1 MISKYLKKLN
11 KMLIIT
17 GFIWI
22 ISLFFAHNTVL
33 AYGTWQGDE
42 TSGMPQKGQYSP
54 KGGLLP
60 QILKEK
66 TFSGDADT
74 EFPYTPWSTD
84 VSAGTVYCAD
94 SGSAIR
100 YGKYDPA
107 LHYANEGV
115 GAIFGIDYT
124 NYSSYKLL
132 MTKLC
137 DEIGREIF
145 DNMNKFLEGLMT
157 KDWKYIAT
165 IPTSIGYKQIQ
176 GPTYYDDIYDIDTSK
191 PIVVTK
197 ANAEYGDGETS
208 YNYTRAEMSALKIA
222 TKIFKGLSNW
232 DKTYTTDDKS
242 TNMKAWEVSLWL
254 GDKID
259 GPKAVIM
266 ETEDR
271 AENGYKQKGNTKTAN
286 NFTNS
291 KSANVAYILTAME
304 NAYSGATNSIRE
316 RYNLADIQTAY
327 WEAVDFDGISK
338 AHETQ
343 NGLTLFERA
352 KSYQT
357 FVNKDLTNFQAKI
370 DMSQTQIITNRNTNN
385 YIVGP
390 ITINYPYYEDISY
403 LKSIYL
409 KINEDKGASSKTLIY
424 DENNDD
430 FEIEFIG
437 QKVSGSN
444 GLKKEYPASGSQF
457 YIKFSASE
465 TAYPTKVG
473 LYADVEHIKSS
484 KIEYNELDTKANVYQ
499 YIGFVASS
507 RDYNA
512 DHRKKRL
519 RLAYGTAHATIT
531 YSYKVR
537 VPKKIIYVFGIP
549 VVVSWK
555 WVTSYGWKNFT
566 IDSNHYRDRT
576 YDIAQPFVM
585 MTREPVD
592 EIKSQKLTV
601 TLEGKRE
608 YDVYHIE
615 QHKDNITP
623 PKNPGINTDTSVIDL
638 TMKISGKVWVDGSV
652 GKENQYDGKNGEG
665 DTPMSNVKVSL
676 YEVSKKPTT
685 STKPKPTLPT
695 PTNPDEPQTPTIT
708 APRFLVYNRNTGE
721 ALLERGS
728 TTQCSVASITKIVTA
743 LVVAERMNLDDVV
756 TVNRTAA
763 GENLRKSTWSPKLQI
778 VGLEAGDKVTVR
790 DLLKAVLVYSGC
802 DAAQALADYMPGGSQ
817 AFVNLMNEKVRSLGA
832 TSSHFV
838 TPFGVKAEDK
848 SSAKDLAKILDAA
861 MDNPIFAEYFK
872 EGENQSTSITITR
885 NGTSFQR
892 SLYSTNPL
900 KTTPGIEGTKTG
912 QIRVSGYCVI
922 ASFVYENEEYAIVVL
937 GGTTKENR
945 NSDARKLAQW
955 LLEKILYEKSKE
967 GKTDSTTG
975 STGSTT
981 GGSTGGT
988 SSSTFIEKGRFV
1000 AATTTDENGYYEF
1013 YGLNSMYNYYVK
1025 FTYNGQYYEPTKYNA
1040 NRDDENWDN
1049 NSKGMDVADERNIF
1063 NAKFRDIGSAPEN
1076 LLEPAAEMHTRAELK
1091 EQGLIDDFGNIVGEV
1106 SEDGTRESTDTYV
1119 NESMMDSYTC
1129 NGTKKMDLYPNIDV
1143 FVNDD
1148 KKHSLL
1154 ETSQVLDLIESKD
1167 VKTLYADPDVMRHV
1181 NQGLVE
1187 REIVDLALRKDV
1199 YKATL
1204 EINGEVEEY
1213 TYDKRNSVIYEG
1225 CWDIKGRNNGYY
1237 NQNYTREIYRE
1248 DYSYKVD
1255 DYSNLG
1261 IASNLL
1267 GLSQDSEL
1275 KVFITYRFTIRNS
1288 SYGIATA
1295 VTEVV
1300 DYYDPD
1306 FTPVPERSYLGDKD
1320 GKSIGSITLNEK
1332 SRYSESTMKKM
1343 DGYNTIYVTGSNIYS
1358 SAKDDVATA
1367 GCFPLSDPDKNKDIY
1382 FYVTFEV
1389 KKDANRNIL
1398 LDNDSGKENVAE
1410 INGYKSYYGIKAVAP
1425 NFGNTQAMAEFV
1437 RGDIAGIPDTDSTPG
1452 NLREIDTSKFED
1464 DTDKAPNIKI
1474 TLNRQNVRTIK
1485 GTVWE
1490 DKRTEEV
1497 NNAMVGNGKRD
1508 DGETG
1513 INGVRVQ
1520 LVELKEK
1527 SNGDGVDGTRY
1538 EYIWKEVKTGDTS
1551 QTLSTVI
1558 PRRGNV
1564 TFSDLT
1570 SQGIGTGEYLFQG
1583 LIPGEYI
1590 VRFIYGSTDE
1600 TVLSEQAIDYKT
1612 GKTITNPVTQKLGYN
1627 GETTINQKSYNG
1639 NDYKSTSYQV
1649 ESELF
1654 NGVGAYRNNTS
1665 GSYKYNFEEADGK
1678 NQSDAKDIMKDMDYS
1693 NLASIIESIGNW
1705 RLKVAKNPQNLKSID
1720 HTREIVEK
1728 YSNGDVTNELAEIL
1742 ASYEHLPSSESKA
1755 RENLDT
1761 FIKNTYMVAETGIID
1776 MKYEYNREESGTS
1789 STGKG
1794 NIGSSNDDE
1803 QGGHYVLEKL
1813 DFGLV
1818 ERPKAQL
1825 KVTKQVT
1832 NVKMTLANN
1841 SVLFDAVEKA
1851 TNVLW
1856 MDHTAHGQD
1865 TKNVYSTNKNYKNYL
1880 MLNPIV
1886 RSKAASKGKVQL
1898 TMDQELMHGATLQIT
1913 YAITVANVGEV
1924 DYKEDQFYYTGKV
1937 GDTSTIVKTNP
1948 RKLIDYVGTQV
1959 HEWDDRDDNTA
1970 TRNNLQFS
1978 SELNPEWQVIDKDN
1992 VLGSLVNKKYE
2003 SGVKKYTKD
2012 HIIVTEAISKDLIP
2026 LIADNSKAKDNIA
2039 KEFKENPMNALETV
2053 NASQSVSGVQLILT
2067 QMITQDNTDDDK
2079 TYNNMVELVTT
2090 KNTVG
2095 RKMAY
2100 SIVGNQDPT
2109 IEPYE
2114 IDADDSQ
2121 DVVILPPFGNTPI
2134 FYVLISAV
2142 AFILIAG
2149 ITITIVV
2156 LKKHK

>member
-1 MISKYLKKLN
+1 M
-11 KMLIIT
+11 
-17 GFIWI
+17 
-22 ISLFFAHNTVL
+22 
-33 AYGTWQGDE
+33 
-42 TSGMPQKGQYSP
+42 
-54 KGGLLP
+54 
-60 QILKEK
+60 
-66 TFSGDADT
+66 
-74 EFPYTPWSTD
+74 
-84 VSAGTVYCAD
+84 
-94 SGSAIR
+94 
-100 YGKYDPA
+100 
-107 LHYANEGV
+107 
-115 GAIFGIDYT
+115 
-124 NYSSYKLL
+124 
-132 MTKLC
+132 
-137 DEIGREIF
+137 
-145 DNMNKFLEGLMT
+145 
-157 KDWKYIAT
+157 
-165 IPTSIGYKQIQ
+165 
-176 GPTYYDDIYDIDTSK
+176 
-191 PIVVTK
+191 
-197 ANAEYGDGETS
+197 
-208 YNYTRAEMSALKIA
+208 
-222 TKIFKGLSNW
+222 
-232 DKTYTTDDKS
+232 
-242 TNMKAWEVSLWL
+242 
-254 GDKID
+254 
-259 GPKAVIM
+259 
-266 ETEDR
+266 
-271 AENGYKQKGNTKTAN
+271 
-286 NFTNS
+286 
-291 KSANVAYILTAME
+291 
-304 NAYSGATNSIRE
+304 
-316 RYNLADIQTAY
+316 
-327 WEAVDFDGISK
+327 
-338 AHETQ
+338 
-343 NGLTLFERA
+343 
-352 KSYQT
+352 
-357 FVNKDLTNFQAKI
+357 
-370 DMSQTQIITNRNTNN
+370 
-385 YIVGP
+385 
-390 ITINYPYYEDISY
+390 
-403 LKSIYL
+403 
-409 KINEDKGASSKTLIY
+409 
-424 DENNDD
+424 
-430 FEIEFIG
+430 
-437 QKVSGSN
+437 
-444 GLKKEYPASGSQF
+444 
-457 YIKFSASE
+457 
-465 TAYPTKVG
+465 
-473 LYADVEHIKSS
+473 YADVEHIKSS

-537 VPKKIIYVFGIP
+537 VPKKIVYVFGIP

-721 ALLERGS
+721 TLLGS
-728 TTQCSVASITKIVTA
+728 GENTQCSIASITKIVTA

-756 TVNRTAA
+756 TVKRNAA
-763 GENLRKSTWSPKLQI
+763 GGNLRKSTWSPQLQI

-790 DLLKAVLVYSGC
+790 DLLRAVLVYSGC

-838 TPFGVKAEDK
+838 TPFGVNANDK
-848 SSAKDLAKILDAA
+848 SSAMDMAKILDAA
-861 MDNPIFAEYFK
+861 MDNPTFATYFK
-872 EGENQSTSITITR
+872 EGENQSISITITR
-885 NGTSFQR
+885 NGTSFQK

-900 KTTPGIEGTKTG
+900 KTTAGIEGMKTG
-912 QIRVSGYCVI
+912 QISAAGNCVI
-922 ASFVYENEEYAIVVL
+922 ASFKYESEEYAIVVL
-937 GGTTKENR
+937 GATTKEKR

-955 LLEKILYEKSKE
+955 LLEKILYEKSKA

-988 SSSTFIEKGRFV
+988 SSSTFTEKGRFV

-1091 EQGLIDDFGNIVGEV
+1091 ELGLIDDFGNIVGEV

-1187 REIVDLALRKDV
+1187 RELVDLALRKDV

-1306 FTPVPERSYLGDKD
+1306 FIPVPERSYLGDKD
-1320 GKSIGSITLNEK
+1320 GKSVGSVTLSKK
-1332 SRYSESTMKKM
+1332 SRYSEATIKKM
-1343 DGYNTIYVTGSNIYS
+1343 KGYNTIYVTGSNIYS
-1358 SAKDDVATA
+1358 SAGDDIASV
-1367 GCFPLSDPDKNKDIY
+1367 GCFPLSDPDDNKDIY
-1382 FYVTFEV
+1382 FYITFEV
-1389 KKDANRNIL
+1389 DKEKITRNIK
-1398 LDNDSGKENVAE
+1398 LDYDSGKENIAE
-1410 INGYKSYYGIKAVAP
+1410 INGYKSYYGKKAKAP
-1425 NFGNTQAMAEFV
+1425 NLGNSQARAEFSQ
-1437 RGDIAGIPDTDSTPG
+1437 GDIAGIPDTDSTPG
-1452 NLREIDTSKFED
+1452 NLREIDISKFED

-1474 TLNRQNVRTIK
+1474 TLNNENLRTIK

-1490 DKRTEEV
+1490 DKRTKEV

-1508 DGETG
+1508 NGEVG
-1513 INGVRVQ
+1513 INGIRVQ
-1520 LVELKEK
+1520 LVEIKEAARE
-1527 SNGDGVDGTRY
+1527 NGGEGLRY
-1538 EYIWKEVKTGDTS
+1538 EYIWKEIKTG
-1551 QTLSTVI
+1551 QMPESTVI
-1558 PRRGNV
+1558 PGKGNAISMKPNISV
-1564 TFSDLT
+1564 S
-1570 SQGIGTGEYLFQG
+1570 TGEYLFQG

-1612 GKTITNPVTQKLGYN
+1612 GEIITNPVTQKLGYN
-1627 GETTINQKSYNG
+1627 GETAINQKSYNG

-1654 NGVGAYRNNTS
+1654 NGVGAYKNNTS
-1665 GSYKYNFEEADGK
+1665 GSYMYSFKDDDEK
-1678 NQSDAKDIMKDMDYS
+1678 NQSDAKDIMREIDYS
-1693 NLASIIESIGNW
+1693 SISSMIQSITDW
-1705 RLKVAKNPQNLKSID
+1705 KLRAAKDSKNLKNID
-1720 HTREIVEK
+1720 HTRENVEK

-1742 ASYEHLPSSESKA
+1742 ASYEHLPSDESKA
-1755 RENLDT
+1755 REYLKKFMD
-1761 FIKNTYMVAETGIID
+1761 NTYMVAETGVIN
-1776 MKYEYNREESGTS
+1776 MKSEYNREESTTGFSGEYNIGNENYDDPITK
-1789 STGKG
+1789 TGKG
-1794 NIGSSNDDE
+1794 GF
-1803 QGGHYVLEKL
+1803 YVLENL

-1841 SVLFDAVEKA
+1841 SVLFDAVERA

-1865 TKNVYSTNKNYKNYL
+1865 TKNTYSTGNNYEKNNSF
-1880 MLNPIV
+1880 MLKPIV
-1886 RSKAASKGKVQL
+1886 RAKASSKGKIQL

-1959 HEWDDRDDNTA
+1959 HEWDKNDDKTA

-2026 LIADNSKAKDNIA
+2026 LIADNSEAKDNIA

-2121 DVVILPPFGNTPI
+2121 DVVILPPFGNKPI

>member
-176 GPTYYDDIYDIDTSK
+176 GPTYYNDIYDIDTSK

-790 DLLKAVLVYSGC
+790 DLLRAVLVYSGC

-922 ASFVYENEEYAIVVL
+922 ASFVYKNEEYAIVVL

-1049 NSKGMDVADERNIF
+1049 NSKGMDVADERNVF

-1076 LLEPAAEMHTRAELK
+1076 LLEPKAEMHTRTELK
-1091 EQGLIDDFGNIVGEV
+1091 DQGLIDDFGNIVGEV
-1106 SEDGTRESTDTYV
+1106 SKDGKRESKDTYV

-1129 NGTKKMDLYPNIDV
+1129 NGTNNMDLYPNLDV
-1143 FVNDD
+1143 FVNDE
-1148 KKHSLL
+1148 KKHALIDSK
-1154 ETSQVLDLIESKD
+1154 QMIDFIESDK
-1167 VKTLYADPDVMRHV
+1167 VKTLYAEPDIMRHV
-1181 NQGLVE
+1181 NQGFVE

-1213 TYDKRNSVIYEG
+1213 KYDKRNSIIYEG

-1237 NQNYTREIYRE
+1237 SNNYTRELYRE
-1248 DYSYKVD
+1248 DYSFKVE
-1255 DYSNLG
+1255 DYSQWGLFQE
-1261 IASNLL
+1261 AL

-1275 KVFITYRFTIRNS
+1275 KVFVTYKFTIRNS

-1306 FTPVPERSYLGDKD
+1306 FTPVPERSYIGDKD
-1320 GKSIGSITLNEK
+1320 GNSIGSVTLNEK
-1332 SRYSESTMKKM
+1332 SRYSEATMKKM

-1358 SAKDDVATA
+1358 SAGDDIAST

-1382 FYVTFEV
+1382 FYITFEV
-1389 KKDANRNIL
+1389 KKDSSRNIL
-1398 LDNDSGKENVAE
+1398 LDDDTGKENVAE

-1425 NFGNTQAMAEFV
+1425 NFGNTKAMAEFV

-1508 DGETG
+1508 DKETG

-1520 LVELKEK
+1520 LVELREK

-1538 EYIWKEVKTGDTS
+1538 EYIWKEVKTGDVTQS
-1551 QTLSTVI
+1551 LTTVI

-1570 SQGIGTGEYLFQG
+1570 SIGIGTGEYLFQG

-1600 TVLSEQAIDYKT
+1600 TVLSEKAVDYKT
-1612 GKTITNPVTQKLGYN
+1612 GEIISNPVTQKLGYS
-1627 GETTINQKSYNG
+1627 GATAINQKSYNG

-1693 NLASIIESIGNW
+1693 SLSSIIQSIGNW
-1705 RLKVAKNPQNLKSID
+1705 RLKVAKNPLNLVNID
-1720 HTREIVEK
+1720 NTREIVEK

-1742 ASYEHLPSSESKA
+1742 ASYEHLPTSEGKT
-1755 RENLDT
+1755 REYLNT
-1761 FIKNTYMVAETGIID
+1761 FMNNTYMVAETGVIN
-1776 MKYEYNREESGTS
+1776 MKSEYNREESETTPLVGTANV
-1789 STGKG
+1789 GF
-1794 NIGSSNDDE
+1794 SNYDR
-1803 QGGHYVLEKL
+1803 GGYYVLEGL

-1818 ERPKAQL
+1818 ERSKAQL
-1825 KVTKQVT
+1825 KVTKQIT
-1832 NVKMTLANN
+1832 NVKMTLADN
-1841 SVLFDAVEKA
+1841 SVLFDAIAKA

-1856 MDHTAHGQD
+1856 IDHTAHGQD

-1898 TMDQELMHGATLQIT
+1898 TMDQEVMHGATLQIT

-1937 GDTSTIVKTNP
+1937 GDTGTIVKTNP

-1959 HEWDDRDDNTA
+1959 HEWDKNDDKTA

-2121 DVVILPPFGNTPI
+2121 DVVILPPFGNKPI